1 LQRPPF
7 LDGKI
12 ILHQAAD
19 KPTLK
24 RVWLKKSSGDEG
36 KAERSKTLTSEL
48 FSFFVQ
54 FDRSVA
60 FLCPF
65 LRELK
70 LAKDDFALTALPCD
84 AVCV

>member
-12 ILHQAAD
+12 ILHQAAG

-36 KAERSKTLTSEL
+36 EVKRSKTLTSEL

-54 FDRSVA
+54 FARSIA
-60 FLCPF
+60 FLSAF